1 MVEYARAALRHY
13 GNLFYHAA
21 ARLSIAMRKNIP
33 KTCCSRSTFFRLSK
47 KARWAF
53 FDKKMQP
60 AARIIFAA

>member
-1 MVEYARAALRHY
+1 MQGILRQ
-13 GNLFYHAA
+13 L
-21 ARLSIAMRKNIP
+21 
-33 KTCCSRSTFFRLSK
+33 RLSK